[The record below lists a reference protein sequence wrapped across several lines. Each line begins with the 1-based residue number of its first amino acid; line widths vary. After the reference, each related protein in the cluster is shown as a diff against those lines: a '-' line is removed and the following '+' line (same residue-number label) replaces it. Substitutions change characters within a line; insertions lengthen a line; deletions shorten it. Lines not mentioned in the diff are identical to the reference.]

1 MEAQSQCDYEGL
13 GFQKLFVSNCYL
25 PTEIVF
31 LRTTVPAYGSYH
43 LGSYDVKFDILEGNV
58 ENAFDI
64 IKRVENGMYVGE

>member
-1 MEAQSQCDYEGL
+1 M
-13 GFQKLFVSNCYL
+13 SNCYL

-43 LGSYDVKFDILEGNV
+43 IGSSYDVKFDILDGNV

-64 IKRVENGMYVGE
+64 IKRVENGVYVGE